1 MYLVEKFG
9 IACMEIVGLG
19 LIPALIFKRKTYL
32 KYDILVLVKESILK
46 QMETKP
52 FVQETKD
59 DH

>member
-1 MYLVEKFG
+1 MYIVENVG

-19 LIPALIFKRKTYL
+19 LALVLIFKRKTYL
-32 KYDILVLVKESILK
+32 KYDIPVLVEESILK

-52 FVQETKD
+52 FVEETKD